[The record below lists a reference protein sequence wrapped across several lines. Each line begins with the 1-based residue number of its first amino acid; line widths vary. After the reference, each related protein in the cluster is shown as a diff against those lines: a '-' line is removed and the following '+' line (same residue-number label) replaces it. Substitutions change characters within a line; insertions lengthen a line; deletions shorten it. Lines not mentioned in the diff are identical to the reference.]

1 MRRRELMLL
10 LAGMMTAMR
19 VLRAEQKAV
28 PVVGWLCSGSP
39 DAWAVY
45 VAAFRQG
52 LGDAGY
58 VEGRNV
64 LIEYRWAEDHNE
76 RLPILAADLVRRQV
90 AVLAANTLA
99 VPVAK
104 AATST
109 IPIVFMTSADPV
121 ATGLVSSLNRPGGNL
136 TGVTTLFM
144 DLGPKRLELL
154 HELVPTATAIALLV
168 NPSLPNA
175 EAQLRDLQEAA
186 GTLGLQLRV
195 LRASTERDVDTI
207 FAALAQQRAYALL
220 VANSPLYVSR
230 RDQII
235 AQAARNALPA
245 MYFFRDFVTAD
256 GLMSY
261 GPSFTNVSRQIGT
274 YAGQILKG
282 AKPADLPVMQPTTF
296 ELVVNLKTANALG
309 LTIPPSILARADEV
323 IE

>member
-1 MRRRELMLL
+1 MHRRRFFALL
-10 LAGMMTAMR
+10 GAAITAAR
-19 VLRAEQKAV
+19 TLRAQQAAV

-90 AVLAANTLA
+90 AVLTANTLA

-195 LRASTERDVDTI
+195 LRASTERDIDTI
-207 FAALAQQRAYALL
+207 FATLAQQRADALL
-220 VANSPLYVSR
+220 VANSPLFVSR

-245 MYFFRDFVTAD
+245 MYFFRDFVTAG

>member
-1 MRRRELMLL
+1 MHRRRFFALL
-10 LAGMMTAMR
+10 GAAITAAR
-19 VLRAEQKAV
+19 TLRAQQAAV

-90 AVLAANTLA
+90 AVLTANTLA

-195 LRASTERDVDTI
+195 LRASTERDIDTI
-207 FAALAQQRAYALL
+207 FATLAQQRADALL
-220 VANSPLYVSR
+220 VANSPLFVSR

-296 ELVVNLKTANALG
+296 ELVVNLKTAKALG
-309 LTIPPSILARADEV
+309 LTIPPPILGRADEV

>member
-1 MRRRELMLL
+1 MMT
-10 LAGMMTAMR
+10 AGMMGAR
-19 VLRAEQKAV
+19 GLDAQQAAV
-28 PVVGWLCSGSP
+28 PVVGWLYSGLP
-39 DAWAVY
+39 DASAVY

-52 LGDAGY
+52 LGNAGY

-64 LIEYRWAEDHNE
+64 LIEYRWAEDHYE

-90 AVLAANTLA
+90 AVLAANTPA

-104 AATST
+104 ATST

-154 HELVPTATAIALLV
+154 HESVPTATAIALLV

-186 GTLGLQLRV
+186 RTLGLQLQV
-195 LRASTERDVDTI
+195 LRASTERDIDTI
-207 FAALAQQRAYALL
+207 FATLPQQRADALL
-220 VANSPLYVSR
+220 VANSPFFVSR

-235 AQAARNALPA
+235 AQAVRNALPA
-245 MYFFRDFVTAD
+245 MYLFRDFVTAG

-261 GPSFTNVSRQIGT
+261 GPSFTNVSRQIGIYT
-274 YAGQILKG
+274 GQILKG
-282 AKPADLPVMQPTTF
+282 AKPADLPVQQPTTF
-296 ELVVNLKTANALG
+296 ELVIDLKTAKALG
-309 LTIPPSILARADEV
+309 LTVPPTLLDLADEV

>member
-1 MRRRELMLL
+1 MLL
-10 LAGMMTAMR
+10 LAGMMTATR
-19 VLRAEQKAV
+19 ALRAQQKAV
-28 PVVGWLCSGSP
+28 PVVGWLCSGLP
-39 DAWAVY
+39 DAWAIY

-64 LIEYRWAEDHNE
+64 LIEYRWAEDHYE

-90 AVLAANTLA
+90 AVLAANTAA

-136 TGVTTLFM
+136 TGVTTLAM

-154 HELVPTATAIALLV
+154 HELVPTATAIALLR
-168 NPSLPNA
+168 NPSIPNA
-175 EAQLRDLQEAA
+175 EVQLRDLQEAA
-186 GTLGLQLRV
+186 RTLGLQLRV
-195 LRASTERDVDTI
+195 LRASTDRDIDTV
-207 FAALAQQRAYALL
+207 FATLVQQRADALL
-220 VANSPLYVSR
+220 VANDPFFVSR
-230 RDQII
+230 RDQIV

-245 MYFFRDFVTAD
+245 IYFFRDFVTAG

-261 GPSFTNVSRQIGT
+261 GPSFTNASRQIGI
-274 YAGQILKG
+274 YVGKILNG
-282 AKPADLPVMQPTTF
+282 TKPADLPVQQPTTF
-296 ELVVNLKTANALG
+296 ELVVNLNTAKALG
-309 LTIPPSILARADEV
+309 LTVPPSILARADEV

>member
-1 MRRRELMLL
+1 MHRRRFFALL
-10 LAGMMTAMR
+10 GAAITAAR
-19 VLRAEQKAV
+19 TLRAQQAAV

-90 AVLAANTLA
+90 AVLTANTLA

-195 LRASTERDVDTI
+195 LRASTERDIDTI
-207 FAALAQQRAYALL
+207 FATLAQQRADALL
-220 VANSPLYVSR
+220 VANSPLFVSR

>member
-1 MRRRELMLL
+1 MRRRELITLL
-10 LAGMMTAMR
+10 GGAAEWPVG
-19 VLRAEQKAV
+19 VRAQQAAV
-28 PVVGWLCSGSP
+28 PVVGWLCSGLP

-58 VEGRNV
+58 VEGQNV
-64 LIEYRWAEDHNE
+64 LIEYRWAEDHYE

-90 AVLAANTLA
+90 AVLAANTPA

-121 ATGLVSSLNRPGGNL
+121 ATGLVSNLNRPGGNL

-144 DLGPKRLELL
+144 ELGPKRLQLL
-154 HELVPTATAIALLV
+154 HELVPTATAIVLLV
-168 NPSLPNA
+168 NPSIPNA

-186 GTLGLQLRV
+186 RTLGLQLRV
-195 LRASTERDVDTI
+195 LRASSERDIDTV
-207 FAALAQQRAYALL
+207 FATLVQQRADALI
-220 VANSPLYVSR
+220 VANDPFFISR
-230 RDQII
+230 RDQIV
-235 AQAARNALPA
+235 AQAARNALPGI
-245 MYFFRDFVTAD
+245 YFFRDFITAG

-261 GPSFTNVSRQIGT
+261 GPSFTNVSRQIGIYT
-274 YAGQILKG
+274 GKILKG
-282 AKPADLPVMQPTTF
+282 AKPADLPVMQPTKF
-296 ELVVNLKTANALG
+296 ELVMNLKTASALG
-309 LTIPPSILARADEV
+309 LTVPPSILARADEV

>member
-1 MRRRELMLL
+1 MHRRRFFALL
-10 LAGMMTAMR
+10 GAAITAAR
-19 VLRAEQKAV
+19 TLRAQQAAV

-90 AVLAANTLA
+90 AVLTANTLA

-144 DLGPKRLELL
+144 DLGPKRLEFL

-186 GTLGLQLRV
+186 GTLGLQLQV
-195 LRASTERDVDTI
+195 LRASTERDIDTI
-207 FAALAQQRAYALL
+207 FATLPQQRADALL
-220 VANSPLYVSR
+220 VANSPLFVSR

>member
-1 MRRRELMLL
+1 MHRRRFFALL
-10 LAGMMTAMR
+10 GAAITAAR
-19 VLRAEQKAV
+19 TLRAQQAAV

-52 LGDAGY
+52 LGDTGY

-90 AVLAANTLA
+90 AVLTANTLA

-121 ATGLVSSLNRPGGNL
+121 STGLVSSLNRPGGNL

-195 LRASTERDVDTI
+195 LRASTERDIDTI
-207 FAALAQQRAYALL
+207 FATLAQQRADALL
-220 VANSPLYVSR
+220 VANSPLFVSR